1 MASTSVQERIK
12 RLNQLESGP
21 AIKAGHV
28 PHGSVHGRV
37 QMLNMTT
44 NKSST
49 MTKDKA
55 QLFKA
60 AKLIKKTFS
69 NDSADG
75 DAPFL
80 SSHSKEQKRHTEDN
94 VPPSDNTS
102 SQVSLNDEEED
113 GELDAAAAMAYW
125 RNRGSKGDAVRK
137 EAREHPSTKQNSIRG
152 VRTSAP
158 APKLP
163 AEEQAG
169 NSSSLEANNCPEPS
183 IPQQQQ
189 GQQSTVKDRVIFRT
203 PDEDEEVPFD
213 VTAADASSSTNN
225 NARYAMP
232 VSSVKSSESV
242 FSGDSIFS
250 GTSSSRAST
259 LSARAKKFVEK
270 KRRNVAIVTGQGG
283 VDNNADE
290 SGSDTGKSTAKSI
303 LREKACRDR
312 LKKKAASP
320 LATPAPIAVGET
332 VQLCEDNTSKTD
344 DIIQIKAD
352 MPFDEPNKKNTS
364 GDSVGVITVEA
375 NGDEVK
381 PESIV
386 SSNQLRNFAF
396 ASMDKVKANQWDN
409 TSQHTESTNNS
420 SNHSAVIRVT
430 QQDKNNNSEGS
441 LSTEFTNQ
449 SEMPITTG
457 NITGSVI
464 SNVSQLTSKESLPSD
479 RSSRYEEQKR
489 KPRPVTENADRG
501 ILNTFGALVEDA
513 GCQFLDSL
521 ESSSSCIANALKGIN
536 EDSNVPFDE
545 EDVAIEVEYVDQ
557 ANV

>member
-94 VPPSDNTS
+94 VLPSDNTS

-125 RNRGSKGDAVRK
+125 RNRGRKGDAVRK
-137 EAREHPSTKQNSIRG
+137 EAREHPSTKQTNSIRG

-169 NSSSLEANNCPEPS
+169 SSSSLEANTCPEPS

-250 GTSSSRAST
+250 GTSSSHAST

-290 SGSDTGKSTAKSI
+290 SGSDTGKITAKSI

-312 LKKKAASP
+312 LKKKASSP

-332 VQLCEDNTSKTD
+332 VDLHTSKTD

-457 NITGSVI
+457 NITGSVT
-464 SNVSQLTSKESLPSD
+464 SHVSQLTSKESLPSD

-489 KPRPVTENADRG
+489 KPRPVTEKADKG

-536 EDSNVPFDE
+536 EDANVPFDE